1 MHFRKLAAVVLPPR
15 VSPAPFHN
23 IGFGM
28 SSFSPNCAV
37 FSCSFRQQLGAVL
50 DLTPESL
57 TWVTQTAMWSW
68 TCILWEASLRP
79 LPPLE
84 DTSWYSS
91 PPPPHTTPAL
101 PSPTLMLCH
110 HPLPHFPPSTSE
122 NLFIIS
128 PPFAHLT
135 TLKQCFPHTPP
146 RPLSPPNT
154 TPLLLIVRPSYFALQ
169 APATQA
175 SPSQNQQQQSQVQQQ
190 QQQQQGNG
198 QQATGSL
205 QAAEQ
210 AGTLSG
216 VQNLQTKGGGEETV
230 RPAGQAHGHSSQEVR
245 LPAMCVASGNQD
257 NGWSCGGLCCHSWRV
272 PSFVW
277 SCLVCLDMACHVM
290 LDLMDI

>member
-1 MHFRKLAAVVLPPR
+1 
-15 VSPAPFHN
+15 
-23 IGFGM
+23 
-28 SSFSPNCAV
+28 
-37 FSCSFRQQLGAVL
+37 
-50 DLTPESL
+50 
-57 TWVTQTAMWSW
+57 
-68 TCILWEASLRP
+68 
-79 LPPLE
+79 
-84 DTSWYSS
+84 
-91 PPPPHTTPAL
+91 
-101 PSPTLMLCH
+101 MLCH